1 MKIRGLFTSGR
12 SGKRMELSMTPDFQE
27 PQDVSEAVVRTI
39 ADAEGIS
46 PLDVQPPLATVIDP
60 DALDQVVASMTRW
73 SDEPAGVV
81 EFPYN
86 GYIVSVT
93 GGGVV
98 SVSELDAWD

>member
-1 MKIRGLFTSGR
+1 MAGPT
-12 SGKRMELSMTPDFQE
+12 GKRMELTMSPTAEDRQA
-27 PQDVSEAVVRTI
+27 VSEAVIRTI

-46 PLDVQPPLATVIDP
+46 PLDVHPPLATVIDP
-60 DALDQVVASMTRW
+60 DALDQVVASLTRW

-93 GGGVV
+93 GDGVV

>member
-1 MKIRGLFTSGR
+1 
-12 SGKRMELSMTPDFQE
+12 MELAVSPDSE
-27 PQDVSEAVVRTI
+27 ERQDVSEAVIRSI

-81 EFPYN
+81 EFTYH

-93 GGGVV
+93 ADGVV